1 MLVGNVSK
9 LTVSPPGYTGATR
22 KGHLVFDACFESGKN
37 LSCFFGVC
45 VWDGGGEGGEGST
58 VDHKVQLYCRASP
71 LWSQNC
77 SSAQPSS
84 PEQPRRTLKRII
96 LLK

>member
-1 MLVGNVSK
+1 MPALRAVRINPV
-9 LTVSPPGYTGATR
+9 L
-22 KGHLVFDACFESGKN
+22 
-37 LSCFFGVC
+37 FFGG
-45 VWDGGGEGGEGST
+45 WGEGGGEGGGEGST
-58 VDHKVQLYCRASP
+58 VDHKVQLYCRAPP

-84 PEQPRRTLKRII
+84 PEQPRRTLKRIT

>member
-37 LSCFFGVC
+37 LSIFWRGT
-45 VWDGGGEGGEGST
+45 GGRVVESST
-58 VDHKVQLYCRASP
+58 VDHKVELYCRVSP
-71 LWSQNC
+71 PWLQKHSDV
-77 SSAQPSS
+77 QPSC
-84 PEQPRRTLKRII
+84 PEQPTHD
-96 LLK
+96 